1 MTAAIEFEGVW
12 KRYLGIRKY
21 DPWSVVKALLGR
33 YGSDEDQFWALRD
46 VSFTVKPGD
55 ALGIIGP
62 NGAGKTTVLKILA
75 RITAPTRGRVWVQG
89 RVGALINLRAGF
101 HRELTGRENIY
112 LNGVILGMSRR
123 EVRRKFDEIVG
134 FAELGE
140 FIDTP
145 VKFYSSGMLVRLGFS
160 VAAHVEPDVLLID
173 EVLSVGDMAF
183 RKRCLDRMDAMI
195 SSGIPVVFVSHDLVA
210 LQGVCKRAILLD
222 SGHIR
227 AEGSSREVV
236 EEYEKLM
243 PAGNIGLE
251 RFKVPE
257 AGVKDSPEVVSV
269 RVTDVKGDE
278 RSSFN
283 LDEPLRVIATLRV
296 PKAIDEPAF
305 AVTIYRADGFYC
317 GGTNSVVSGVAWPRL
332 EEGEAC
338 LEVTLD
344 RIQVVPGYYTIAIWV
359 VDKRL
364 RADFAGGYSR
374 VFCVQGRLMFGDE
387 RDGVFVP
394 LVVWNRLE
402 NRA

>member
-1 MTAAIEFEGVW
+1 MSAAIEFEGVW

-21 DPWSVVKALLGR
+21 DPWSVVKALMGR

-62 NGAGKTTVLKILA
+62 NGAGKTTILKILA
-75 RITAPTRGRVWVQG
+75 RITAPTRGRVRTQG

-123 EVRRKFDEIVG
+123 EVARKFDEIVE
-134 FAELGE
+134 FAGLGE

-160 VAAHVEPDVLLID
+160 IAAHMEPDILLID

-183 RKRCLDRMDAMI
+183 RKRCIERMDSMI
-195 SSGIPVVFVSHDLVA
+195 GSGIPVVFVSHDMVA

-222 SGHIR
+222 KGRIR
-227 AEGSSREVV
+227 AEGSSWQVV
-236 EEYEKLM
+236 EEYRKLIS
-243 PAGNIGLE
+243 AGDIRPE
-251 RFKVPE
+251 EAQIPE
-257 AGVKDSPEVVSV
+257 ARARGSPEIVSV
-269 RVTDVKGDE
+269 RVMDMKGNE
-278 RSSFN
+278 RSSFD
-283 LDEPLRVIATLRV
+283 LMEPIKVVAKLRVLE
-296 PKAIDEPAF
+296 PIDEPAF

-317 GGTNSVVSGVAWPRL
+317 GGTNSVVSGMVWPRL
-332 EEGEAC
+332 EPGEAC

-344 RIQVVPGYYTIAIWV
+344 RIQVVPGYYTIAILV

-364 RADFAGGYSR
+364 RADFAKGYSPFFYVR
-374 VFCVQGRLMFGDE
+374 GRWMFGDE
-387 RDGVFVP
+387 RDGIFVP
-394 LVVWNRLE
+394 MVTWNRLE